1 MARSKGRTMAISING
16 TDKRFGLALS
26 GGGFRA
32 AAFHL
37 GVLRKLSQLGLLDKI
52 DLISC
57 VSGGSIAGAFLAL
70 HWGSATVLDELDSYL
85 ATRSIAV
92 GSVIGGV
99 LDPFE
104 SRLDKL
110 ARSYDR
116 DLFKGGT
123 LDALKAGPR
132 LYLNATNLATGNM
145 FFFVAGGGGKSEM
158 GEHELGVVDAPGF
171 SIARAV
177 AASSAFPPVFP
188 PLRLDAAAY
197 PPAAA
202 CDYVTLS
209 DGGLYDNMGV
219 NPALRARNALDYLV
233 VSDGGK
239 PFAIRLGPTESGIVV
254 LKEGL
259 DIMMEQIRGLEFDRI
274 EYRHKAGAGPRPLWF
289 SIDSVE
295 GESHP
300 GDAAFAS
307 SIRTDLRALSG
318 AERAVLNR
326 QGGALVESR
335 IRRYAPE
342 LIA

>member
-1 MARSKGRTMAISING
+1 MAIVING
-16 TDKRFGLALS
+16 ASKRIGLTLS

-37 GVLRKLSQLGLLDKI
+37 GVFRKLKAYGLLDKI

-70 HWGSATVLDELDSYL
+70 NWNKADALELLDKYL
-85 ATRSIAV
+85 ATKSIAV
-92 GSVIGGV
+92 ASVISGA
-99 LDPFE
+99 LDPFN

-110 ARSYDR
+110 ADSYDR
-116 DLFKGGT
+116 DLFAGKP
-123 LDALKAGPR
+123 LAALAGGPR
-132 LYLNATNLATGNM
+132 IYLNATNIASGNM
-145 FFFVAGGGGKSEM
+145 FFFVAGGGKACEM
-158 GEHELGVVDAPGF
+158 GEHELGTIEAPNF

-188 PLRLDAAAY
+188 PLRLDASVY
-197 PPAAA
+197 PPASA

-209 DGGLYDNMGV
+209 DGGIYDNLGI
-219 NPALRARNALDYLV
+219 NPALRTRNELDYLI

-239 PFAIRLGPTESGIVV
+239 PYTIKIEPTESGAIV

-274 EYRHKAGAGPRPLWF
+274 QHRHIAGLGPKPLWF
-289 SIDSVE
+289 SIDSTKGQE
-295 GESHP
+295 QN

-307 SIRTDLRALSG
+307 KIGTNLKALSADERGVLARHG
-318 AERAVLNR
+318 A
-326 QGGALVESR
+326 ALVASR
-335 IRRYAPE
+335 LQTYAPE
-342 LIA
+342 LCH

>member
-1 MARSKGRTMAISING
+1 MTIKISG
-16 TDKRFGLALS
+16 TNKRIGLALS

-37 GVLRKLSQLGLLDKI
+37 GVLRKLADFHLLDKI
-52 DLISC
+52 DLISS
-57 VSGGSIAGAFLAL
+57 VSGGSIIGAYLACR
-70 HWGSATVLDELDSYL
+70 WGSSTTLAEIDNYL

-92 GSVIGGV
+92 GSVVGGL

-110 ARSYDR
+110 AKTYDR
-116 DLFKGGT
+116 DLFNGKT
-123 LDALKAGPR
+123 LKLLAAGPR

-158 GEHELGVVDAPGF
+158 GEHELGVIEAPDF
-171 SIARAV
+171 PIARAV

-188 PLRLDAAAY
+188 PLRLDPDTY
-197 PPAAA
+197 PPATA

-209 DGGLYDNMGV
+209 DGGLYDNMSI
-219 NPALRARNALDYLV
+219 NPALRDRNKLDYLI

-239 PFAIRLGPTESGIVV
+239 PFCIKASSTESSTLV
-254 LKEGL
+254 LCESL

-274 EYRHKAGAGPRPLWF
+274 EHRHKAGIGPKPLWF

-295 GESHP
+295 GELQT
-300 GDAAFAS
+300 GDAVFAS
-307 SIRTDLRALSG
+307 SIGTNLKALNN
-318 AERAVLNR
+318 AEREVLSR
-326 QGGALVESR
+326 HGGALVESR
-335 IRRYAPE
+335 IRKYAPE
-342 LIA
+342 LIS